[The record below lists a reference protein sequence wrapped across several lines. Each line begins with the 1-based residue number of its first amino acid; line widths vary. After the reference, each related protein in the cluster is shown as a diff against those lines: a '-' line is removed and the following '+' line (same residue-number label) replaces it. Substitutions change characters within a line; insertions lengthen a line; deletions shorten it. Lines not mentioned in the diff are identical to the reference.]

1 MFTVGRF
8 DVPLF
13 LMGAAFMLL
22 ETRMVTELSL
32 LFGST
37 WVVNAAVFAGIL
49 LVVSLANWVVGRW
62 KPTSPERYYLPLAIS
77 LLATWF
83 TGAGL
88 LNRLPLLERSLV
100 GSLLFALPVGFAGL
114 IFSSLLE
121 RSKDPAAALGSNL
134 LGAVLGGVLEYS
146 SMLLGLK
153 AMALLALCFYLMSY
167 AIGFRWH
174 SRFVPSIRES

>member
-1 MFTVGRF
+1 MFTRRRF

-37 WVVNAAVFAGIL
+37 WVVNSAVFAGIL
-49 LVVSLANWVVGRW
+49 LMVLLANCAVSRW
-62 KPTSPERYYLPLAIS
+62 EPRHPQRYYLPLAIF

-83 TGAGL
+83 TGAGI
-88 LNRLPLLERSLV
+88 LNRLPLFERGLA
-100 GSLLFALPVGFAGL
+100 GGLLYALPIAFAGL
-114 IFSSLLE
+114 IFSSLLK

-134 LGAVLGGVLEYS
+134 LGAVMGGVLEYS
-146 SMLLGLK
+146 SMVLGLK
-153 AMALLALCFYLMSY
+153 AMALVALSFYLASY
-167 AIGFRWH
+167 FVGFRLRPRLETAI
-174 SRFVPSIRES
+174 SER